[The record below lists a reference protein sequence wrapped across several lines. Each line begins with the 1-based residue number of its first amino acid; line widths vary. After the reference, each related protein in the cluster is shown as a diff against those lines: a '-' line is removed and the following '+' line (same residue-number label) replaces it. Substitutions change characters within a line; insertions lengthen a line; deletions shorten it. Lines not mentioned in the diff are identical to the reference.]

1 MPNLKNSPL
10 VQVGTIKRRQLTRQL
25 IKRMEVKINDYRR
38 IKLSFEMI
46 FGSIL
51 RIKDAKICFEG
62 SLASVG
68 IFHAFVVAE
77 EELAVEELDAYH
89 SEDEVEEDVDDEDVE
104 DVLQGVDDTVK
115 NGLQLRNPLDG
126 LERSEDTKNP
136 QRLHHS
142 KVFGS
147 RASPES
153 KCMSTREPSLPTDN
167 LRRVHHEVG
176 DDEDYY
182 NSDDDDDD
190 DDDDS
195 SRHIHDK
202 GGEGTGD
209 DDQVHAIPHL
219 AHVRARVQDQAI
231 V

>member
-10 VQVGTIKRRQLTRQL
+10 VQVNTIKRRLLTRQL
-25 IKRMEVKINDYRR
+25 IKRMEEKINDYRR

-77 EELAVEELDAYH
+77 EELAVEQLDAYH

-104 DVLQGVDDTVK
+104 DVLQGVDDTVEDCF
-115 NGLQLRNPLDG
+115 QLRNPLDG
-126 LERSEDTKNP
+126 LQRSEDSKNP

-153 KCMSTREPSLPTDN
+153 KCMSTREPSLQTTD
-167 LRRVHHEVG
+167 VMSIMKEVMMMRI
-176 DDEDYY
+176 
-182 NSDDDDDD
+182 NIIMTMMTMMM
-190 DDDDS
+190 
-195 SRHIHDK
+195 RMM
-202 GGEGTGD
+202 T
-209 DDQVHAIPHL
+209 
-219 AHVRARVQDQAI
+219 AHVISMIKEVRAQETTIKSMQFHISRM
-231 V
+231 

>member
-10 VQVGTIKRRQLTRQL
+10 VQVGTIKRRLLTRQL
-25 IKRMEVKINDYRR
+25 IKRMEEKINDYRR
-38 IKLSFEMI
+38 IKLGFEMI

-51 RIKDAKICFEG
+51 RIKDANICFEG

-68 IFHAFVVAE
+68 IFHALVVAE
-77 EELAVEELDAYH
+77 EELAVEELHAYH

-104 DVLQGVDDTVK
+104 DVLQGVDDTVEDCF
-115 NGLQLRNPLDG
+115 QLRNPLDG

-153 KCMSTREPSLPTDN
+153 KCMSTREPSLQTTY
-167 LRRVHHEVG
+167 VMSIMKEVMM
-176 DDEDYY
+176 
-182 NSDDDDDD
+182 
-190 DDDDS
+190 
-195 SRHIHDK
+195 RIIVIM
-202 GGEGTGD
+202 TTTTMMMMMMT
-209 DDQVHAIPHL
+209 
-219 AHVRARVQDQAI
+219 AHVISMIKEVRAQETTIKSMQFHISRM
-231 V
+231 

>member
-10 VQVGTIKRRQLTRQL
+10 VQVGTIKGRLLTGEV
-25 IKRMEVKINDYRR
+25 IKRMDDYRR
-38 IKLSFEMI
+38 TKLSFEMI

-68 IFHAFVVAE
+68 IFHALVVAE
-77 EELAVEELDAYH
+77 EELAVEQLDAYH

-104 DVLQGVDDTVK
+104 DVLQGVDDTVEDCF
-115 NGLQLRNPLDG
+115 QLRNPLDG

-153 KCMSTREPSLPTDN
+153 KCMSTRESSLQISYVMSIM
-167 LRRVHHEVG
+167 RR
-176 DDEDYY
+176 
-182 NSDDDDDD
+182 
-190 DDDDS
+190 
-195 SRHIHDK
+195 
-202 GGEGTGD
+202 
-209 DDQVHAIPHL
+209 QL
-219 AHVRARVQDQAI
+219 
-231 V
+231 

>member
-10 VQVGTIKRRQLTRQL
+10 VQVGTIKRRLLTRQL
-25 IKRMEVKINDYRR
+25 IKRMEEKINDYRR

-51 RIKDAKICFEG
+51 RIKDANICFEG

-68 IFHAFVVAE
+68 IFHALVVAE
-77 EELAVEELDAYH
+77 EELAVEELHADH

-115 NGLQLRNPLDG
+115 DCFQLRNPLDG

-153 KCMSTREPSLPTDN
+153 KCMSTRESSLQISYVMSIM
-167 LRRVHHEVG
+167 RR
-176 DDEDYY
+176 
-182 NSDDDDDD
+182 
-190 DDDDS
+190 
-195 SRHIHDK
+195 
-202 GGEGTGD
+202 
-209 DDQVHAIPHL
+209 
-219 AHVRARVQDQAI
+219 
-231 V
+231 